1 MSMRQGYT
9 PIALKFGLRQ
19 TIIKKNS
26 STGDH
31 RMNMEAQVDN
41 VVAELVNGLVRE
53 NASTAQS

>member
-26 STGDH
+26 STGDR